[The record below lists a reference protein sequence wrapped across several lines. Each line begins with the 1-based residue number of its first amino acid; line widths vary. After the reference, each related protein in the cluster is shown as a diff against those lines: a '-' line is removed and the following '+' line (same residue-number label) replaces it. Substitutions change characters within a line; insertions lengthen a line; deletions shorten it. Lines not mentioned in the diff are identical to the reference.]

1 MASPKELLQE
11 IKSMERDHQ
20 RIVNKRID
28 LLIELQELEKKEN
41 ELTSDINTKKTKF
54 RKLIEEKQKDGKK
67 KEATGLS
74 RLFFPFF
81 QTLNLKILSQEFLYS
96 VFKS

>member
-41 ELTSDINTKKTKF
+41 ELTSDINTKK
-54 RKLIEEKQKDGKK
+54 
-67 KEATGLS
+67 
-74 RLFFPFF
+74 
-81 QTLNLKILSQEFLYS
+81 N
-96 VFKS
+96 